1 MKTFHAL
8 AMWPLRARLL
18 TIAGLSALAI
28 AGVLVGPPDMFLFV
42 LATGI
47 GLSAIAGYWV
57 GARWFLV
64 PLVAMGVEIVIAV
77 PATLLAPTGG
87 ETPISVVLE
96 APFWTGTP
104 AFVGA
109 LVGCI
114 VRLVVEQFHHK
125 PELRDRGDQVQAPR
139 PG

>member
-1 MKTFHAL
+1 MATMKTFYAL
-8 AMWPLRARLL
+8 AMWPLRAKLL
-18 TIAGLSALAI
+18 TIAGLSVLAI
-28 AGVLVGPPDMFLFV
+28 AGVLLGPPDMFLFV
-42 LATGI
+42 LAAGM

-64 PLVAMGVEIVIAV
+64 PLVAMGVEIIIAV

-96 APFWTGTP
+96 APFWTGLP

-109 LVGCI
+109 LFGGVI
-114 VRLVVEQFHHK
+114 HLVVEQFRHK
-125 PELRDRGDQVQAPR
+125 PQQTAQ
-139 PG
+139 